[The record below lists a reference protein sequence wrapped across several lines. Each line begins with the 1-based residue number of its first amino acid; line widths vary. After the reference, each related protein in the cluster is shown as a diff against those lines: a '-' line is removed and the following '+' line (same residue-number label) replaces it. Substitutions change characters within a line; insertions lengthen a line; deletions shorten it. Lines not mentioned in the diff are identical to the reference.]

1 MPCNHKFIEDL
12 NLENLNFEPKTLIVG
27 TFNPEWPNG
36 NQAEWFY
43 GRTHNQHGNVN
54 NNFWD
59 VLPKLYDEESLLNA
73 TPVEWKAFCKK
84 HKIALTDLITS
95 IDDADEH
102 NLVHQNLL
110 GGYADN
116 VIANNFNEHTFTD
129 IVGLLQ
135 NNPCIENVFL
145 TRGNDAFWNAQWNPI
160 SLYCNINDKCCKK
173 LLTPS
178 KNARF
183 SMFAH
188 NNQNPND
195 EYNMANLN
203 DFILMKWQNELHQ

>member
-1 MPCNHKFIEDL
+1 MTCNHKFIEYL
-12 NLENLNFEPKTLIVG
+12 NLENLDFEPTTLIVG
-27 TFNPEWPNG
+27 TFNPEWPAG

-43 GRTHNQHGNVN
+43 GRTHNLHGQVN

-59 VLPKLYDEESLLNA
+59 VLPRLYGEESLING
-73 TPVEWKAFCKK
+73 TPEEWKAFCKRN
-84 HKIALTDLITS
+84 KIALTDLITS
-95 IDDADEH
+95 IDDADEQ
-102 NLVHQNLL
+102 NPIHQNKL

-116 VIANNFNEHTFTD
+116 VIANDFNEYTFTD

-135 NNPCIENVFL
+135 NHPTIENVYL
-145 TRGNDAFWNAQWNPI
+145 TRGTGPFWNNLWNPI
-160 SLYCNINDKCCKK
+160 NNYCNVNNKHCRK

-188 NNQNPND
+188 NRQNPNNQFTMD
-195 EYNMANLN
+195 NLN
-203 DFILMKWQNELHQ
+203 DFILMKWHF